1 MRIVATNRVRLAILL
16 CTIAAAGTAFA
27 ISSDFK
33 YVGTIPLYDPIG
45 GPASVEVFELT
56 LQPGDVF
63 PWHFH
68 PGPAFVVVQQ
78 GTITEQHACKR
89 PRSWSEGAAFQE
101 LPNEIHQVMNNGT
114 KPVKLYVTLIYP
126 KFADA
131 DTVFLNNT
139 PTCN

>member
-1 MRIVATNRVRLAILL
+1 MRIVATNRVRLAILF

-33 YVGTIPLYDPIG
+33 YTGTIPLYDPIG

-56 LQPGDVF
+56 LQPGDAL

-68 PGPAFVVVQQ
+68 PGAAFVVVQQ

-89 PRSWSEGAAFQE
+89 PRNWSEGAAFQE
-101 LPNEIHQVMNNGT
+101 LPNEIHQVMNNGK

-126 KFADA
+126 KFADS
-131 DTVFLNNT
+131 DTVLLTT
-139 PTCN
+139 PPKCD